1 MQITC
6 NEDPQ
11 LANVMLAVPVGRL
24 NAEGALRFW
33 EVVGP
38 CVSEQSPSLIVDMT
52 GVDWMSS
59 AGVGILMRTLS
70 RLRPLGGKLAIFG
83 CSPSVEKVFE
93 MCRIAEMLNVSASP
107 DEARRR
113 LAG

>member
-1 MQITC
+1 
-6 NEDPQ
+6 
-11 LANVMLAVPVGRL
+11 MLVVPVGRL
-24 NAEGALRFW
+24 NADGAHRFW

-38 CVSEQSPSLIVDMT
+38 RVSESSISLLVDMT

-83 CSPSVEKVFE
+83 CSPNVEKVFQI
-93 MCRIAEMLNVSASP
+93 CQLKEMLNVSASP
-107 DEARRR
+107 DDARRR
-113 LAG
+113 LTV